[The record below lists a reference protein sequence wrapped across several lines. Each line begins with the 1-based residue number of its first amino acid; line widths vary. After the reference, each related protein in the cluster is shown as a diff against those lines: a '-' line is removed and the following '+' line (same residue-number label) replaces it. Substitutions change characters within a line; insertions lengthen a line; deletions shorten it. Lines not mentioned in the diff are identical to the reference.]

1 MVVEVQDHLPAGT
14 DQDGLQQVSCA
25 PGGLVLPHQ
34 VSGRTVGSTSTRGP
48 NLTRTNGLMNK
59 THVIYSLMSKS
70 PVLSY
75 SVQPLCPKNT
85 SSRDNSE

>member
-1 MVVEVQDHLPAGT
+1 MQDYLPAGT

-25 PGGLVLPHQ
+25 PGGLILPHQ

-48 NLTRTNGLMNK
+48 NLAKTNRLMNK

-75 SVQPLCPKNT
+75 SVQPLCPNT